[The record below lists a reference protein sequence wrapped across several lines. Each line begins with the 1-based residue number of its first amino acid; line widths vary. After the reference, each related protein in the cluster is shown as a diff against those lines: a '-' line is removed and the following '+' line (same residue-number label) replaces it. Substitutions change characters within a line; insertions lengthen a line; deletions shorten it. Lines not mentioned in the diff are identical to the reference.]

1 MPLRQTI
8 RILVIAA
15 LALAAASCA
24 ETTKIDAAG
33 DIHVFLIAIRDG
45 DRTAFNAHVDR
56 DALKIQ
62 IRSRIL
68 EAAARRDNDGG
79 DLVALA
85 AMLGRPM
92 VDKLAD
98 ALIQPDVFRAVA
110 DYLGYSADKPI
121 PGQFAIAQALKPVD
135 ADHVCVVTKKQGP
148 CVLDFRNEDGVWKL
162 IGFEGDMKTLKS
174 PKMKLN
180 LSL

>member
-1 MPLRQTI
+1 MQLGKTFRTLAI
-8 RILVIAA
+8 VV
-15 LALAAASCA
+15 LALVAASCA

-33 DIHVFLIAIRDG
+33 DIHAFLIAIRDS

-68 EAAARRDNDGG
+68 AAAAKRDSNDG
-79 DLVALA
+79 DMVAMA
-85 AMLGRPM
+85 AMLGGPV
-92 VDKLAD
+92 VDKLSD
-98 ALIQPDVFRAVA
+98 ALIQPEVFRAVA
-110 DYLGYSADKPI
+110 QYLGYTPDKPI
-121 PGQFAIAQALKPVD
+121 PGQFAISQALRPMD
-135 ADHVCVVTKKQGP
+135 SDHVCVVTKKDGP

-174 PKMKLN
+174 PKMKLGF
-180 LSL
+180 

>member
-1 MPLRQTI
+1 MLLGQTI
-8 RILVIAA
+8 RALAIGM

-33 DIHVFLIAIRDG
+33 DIHAFLIAIRDS
-45 DRTAFNAHVDR
+45 DRAGFNAHVDR

-68 EAAARRDNDGG
+68 AAAAKRDTDDD
-79 DLVALA
+79 DLVAMA
-85 AMLGRPM
+85 AMLGGPV
-92 VDKLAD
+92 VDKLSD

-110 DYLGYSADKPI
+110 QYLGYSADKPI

-135 ADHVCVVTKKQGP
+135 SDHVCVVTKKDGP
-148 CVLDFRNEDGVWKL
+148 CVLDFRNEDGGWKL

-180 LSL
+180 L

>member
-1 MPLRQTI
+1 MKPVGQII
-8 RILVIAA
+8 RTLAIAV

-24 ETTKIDAAG
+24 ETAKIDAAG
-33 DIHVFLIAIRDG
+33 DIHAFLIAIRDG

-62 IRSRIL
+62 IRARIL
-68 EAAARRDNDGG
+68 AAAARRDDKDG
-79 DLVALA
+79 DMIALA
-85 AMLGRPM
+85 TMLGRPM

-135 ADHVCVVTKKQGP
+135 SDHVCVVTKKAGT

-162 IGFEGDMKTLKS
+162 VGFEGDMKTLKS

-180 LSL
+180 F

>member
-1 MPLRQTI
+1 MRLTRTV
-8 RILVIAA
+8 RALAIAA
-15 LALAAASCA
+15 LAMALASCA

-33 DIHVFLIAIRDG
+33 DIHAFLIAIRDS

-68 EAAARRDNDGG
+68 AAAARRDSGDG
-79 DLVALA
+79 DLVAMA
-85 AMLGRPM
+85 TMLGGPV
-92 VDKLAD
+92 VDKLSD
-98 ALIQPDVFRAVA
+98 ALIQPEVFRAVA
-110 DYLGYSADKPI
+110 QYLGYTPDKPI
-121 PGQFAIAQALKPVD
+121 PGQFAISQALRPMD
-135 ADHVCVVTKKQGP
+135 SDHVCVVTKKDGP

-174 PKMKLN
+174 PKMKL
-180 LSL
+180 SF